1 MLNTEMIKT
10 KMICGIGPATQNWE
24 VFKKLVENKMT
35 VVRVNFSH
43 ATLEE
48 RKIDEDLVYKA
59 RNELGSNVAILYDTK
74 GPDLRTCNFENNSID
89 FVNGNTI
96 RIVRENVLGNQ
107 ERISFN
113 YPQVIDNLK
122 VGTMI
127 LLNDGFVRLEVI
139 SVEDDGVTCKILDD
153 ATLASRRGANIPG
166 VDLNIPFISEEDEA
180 DIKYACEHD
189 GDFLGISFVSSA
201 DDVRSARELL
211 KKYGKP
217 DMPILSKIETAKAI
231 ENIDSII
238 DETDGI
244 IVARGDLSVEVPFIE
259 VPILQKEIVRKCR
272 EKGKVCI
279 VATEMLKSMCKNSRP
294 TKAELTDVSTAV
306 FDGADAVWLS
316 DETTIGAHPDLASQ
330 YLGEICVVAE
340 EHYNEYARTYDVD
353 ASHETNDLIAKS
365 VVSAASDLNV
375 KVIVAATMSGFTAQ
389 KISNLKPDAIILA
402 LVPDEKVAR
411 KLALNWGVYP
421 IVVPDY
427 SSTDELVKDGI
438 NRAKGFMDL
447 NKGDKIIVTG
457 GFPYTGDRATNFM
470 KIEEIK

>member
-1 MLNTEMIKT
+1 MSKTNMIKT
-10 KMICGIGPATQNWE
+10 RMICGIGPATQEWD

-48 RKIDEDLVYKA
+48 RKVDEDLVYRA
-59 RNELGSNVAILYDTK
+59 REEMGSNVAILYDTK
-74 GPDLRTCNFENNSID
+74 GPDLRTCNFENDSIE
-89 FVNGNTI
+89 FISGNII
-96 RIVRENVLGNQ
+96 RIVKENVIGTK
-107 ERISFN
+107 ERITFN
-113 YPQVIDNLK
+113 YPDVIDNLK
-122 VGTMI
+122 VGTTI
-127 LLNDGFVRLEVI
+127 LLNDGFVRLSVI
-139 SVEDDGVTCKILDD
+139 SVEEDGVTCEILDSD
-153 ATLASRRGANIPG
+153 VLSSRRGVNIPG
-166 VDLNIPFISEEDEA
+166 IDLNIPFISEDDEK

-201 DDVRSARELL
+201 DDVKAARDLL

-217 DMPILSKIETAKAI
+217 EMPILSKIETAKAI

-272 EKGKVCI
+272 EKGKICI

-330 YLGEICVVAE
+330 YLGEICGVAE
-340 EHYNEYARTYDVD
+340 EHYKEYARTYTVNE
-353 ASHETNDLIAKS
+353 SNEINDLIAKS
-365 VVSAASDLNV
+365 VVEAAWDLNV

-389 KISNLKPDAIILA
+389 KISNLKPDAMILA
-402 LVPDEKVAR
+402 LVPNEKIAR
-411 KLALNWGVYP
+411 RLALNWGVFP
-421 IVVPDY
+421 VVVPDY
-427 SSTDELVKDGI
+427 NSTDDLVEDGI
-438 NRAKGFMDL
+438 ERAKEFMNL
-447 NKGDKIIVTG
+447 KKGDKIIITG
-457 GFPYTGDRATNFM
+457 GFPNTGDRATNFM
-470 KIEEIK
+470 KIEEV